1 MAIQSVIKY
10 EGDNQTLIYKHPD
23 EDFNTLSQLIVH
35 ESQEAV
41 FFSDGQA
48 LDSFKAGRYT
58 LETGNIPLLSKF
70 KNLLVSGGVSPFHC
84 EVYFVNMVSAMEVVW
99 GTSSMV
105 PVKDPVYG
113 VSYSVGANGS
123 FKVSITDARKLLIK
137 YLGTESK
144 MTTDTVYKYFRDL
157 VSTYV
162 KSYISVE
169 LEKYSYN
176 VINQHL
182 VEISEALEAQLKNK
196 IEPFGI
202 EISYFL
208 VSGIKFQDEEL
219 EKLKELDY
227 SMAHKKYEAMGDKT
241 ATIINNEAMVNTAEA
256 MARSREIQGYT
267 WQQEQQF
274 DVSRS
279 FAENEGFAA
288 NPANMMAQV
297 PVAMAMGGMI
307 NQTVKQSYQEGAG
320 QPQGTGPASSP
331 PPNDNMSVV
340 GRSVVMSDLTCPQC
354 GEQLQENARFCF
366 MCGYKIPRVA
376 ICPNCGSEMAERA
389 LFCPMCGERRD
400 K

>member
-23 EDFNTLSQLIVH
+23 EDFDTLSQLIVH

-48 LDSFKAGRYT
+48 LDSFKPGRYT
-58 LETGNIPLLSKF
+58 LETGNLPLLSDL
-70 KNLLVSGGVSPFHC
+70 KNLVVSGGVSPFHC

-105 PVKDPVYG
+105 PVKDPEYG

-137 YLGTESK
+137 YLGTEKK
-144 MTTDTVYKYFRDL
+144 MTTDTVYKFFRDL

-169 LEKYSYN
+169 LGKYSYN

-182 VEISEALEAQLKNK
+182 VEISEALENQLKSK

-208 VSGIKFQDEEL
+208 VSGIKIQDDEL

-227 SMAHKKYEAMGDKT
+227 GMAQKKYEAMGDKT
-241 ATIINNEAMVNTAEA
+241 ATIINNEALVNTAEA
-256 MARSREIQGYT
+256 IAKSREIQGYT
-267 WQQEQQF
+267 WQQEQQY

-297 PVAMAMGGMI
+297 PVAMAMGGML
-307 NQTVKQSYQEGAG
+307 NQTVKQSYQEAVNPTQNSELAVESNVT
-320 QPQGTGPASSP
+320 QPSPTVNSSI
-331 PPNDNMSVV
+331 M
-340 GRSVVMSDLTCPQC
+340 MSDKKCPQC

-366 MCGYKIPRVA
+366 MCGFQIPRIAV
-376 ICPNCGSEMAERA
+376 CPKCGSEMEERA
-389 LFCPMCGERRD
+389 IFCPMCGERRD